1 MSPFRLEIITAEG
14 ELFAGDVNMLIASGR
29 EGQLAILPNHAP
41 LLTELEAGLV
51 EYRTDGESE
60 ELAVMG
66 GFLEVLSNRVVV
78 LADAAERA
86 EDIDLDRAEVAMK
99 RAQERIDNRESD
111 IDFERALRQ
120 VTRSRAR
127 INVARRRRRQPAPP
141 ASIG

>member
-1 MSPFRLEIITAEG
+1 MSPFRLEIITAER
-14 ELFAGDVNMLIASGR
+14 ELFVGDVNMLIASGR

-66 GFLEVLSNRVVV
+66 GFLEVLNNRVVV

-86 EDIDLDRAEVAMK
+86 DDIDIERAEVAMK
-99 RAQERIDNRESD
+99 RAQERIDNREAD

-127 INVARRRRRQPAPP
+127 LNVARRRRRQPAPP
-141 ASIG
+141 SPTS